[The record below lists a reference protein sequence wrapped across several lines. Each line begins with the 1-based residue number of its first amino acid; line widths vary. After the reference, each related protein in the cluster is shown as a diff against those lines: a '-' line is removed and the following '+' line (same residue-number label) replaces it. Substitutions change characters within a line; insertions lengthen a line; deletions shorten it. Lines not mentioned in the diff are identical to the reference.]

1 MTEKLYWNDAYLKE
15 FEAKLTEIAQN
26 TVVLDRSAFY
36 PTGGGQPNDT
46 GTLYIGNDAYTVLDV
61 KKEGDK
67 IIHVLAKQP
76 MSNAGD
82 GVKGIIDWQRR
93 YAHMRYHTAVHVIDG
108 IIEKDYG
115 GMATGGQIYETRARV
130 DFDLPSLNADTA
142 LAIIAKAQTVI
153 NEGHRISARVIKREE
168 ALKIPNLARTEPGKE
183 LIKSLPEVRVLD
195 IEGFDVQSD
204 GGTHVANTK
213 EVGTIQLKKV
223 ESKGTHRKRMEILL
237 I

>member
-76 MSNAGD
+76 MSNVGD